1 MHVASFPIILPA
13 LPNFRTPSNHHQ
25 ASHIVLKISIKI
37 VIKIKLQQTSRF
49 APVSHTSGIFVYIE
63 IRHRIIRILWRNKTN
78 KRAPINIFEVLLKI
92 YFKELVHAMSGLASP
107 KSVGQLGR
115 LETQA
120 RVNAA
125 VLRQNFF
132 SEKP

>member
-1 MHVASFPIILPA
+1 
-13 LPNFRTPSNHHQ
+13 
-25 ASHIVLKISIKI
+25 
-37 VIKIKLQQTSRF
+37 
-49 APVSHTSGIFVYIE
+49 
-63 IRHRIIRILWRNKTN
+63 
-78 KRAPINIFEVLLKI
+78 
-92 YFKELVHAMSGLASP
+92 MSGLASP

-132 SEKP
+132 SFEKPQFLPLKALSWVRPIRIIEDNFLNLKSSSCRCKYMYKIPS